1 MKPFVRLMLMTL
13 GFGLLAALTGLVGP
27 QPPATQ
33 AAVAAAVAVVNT
45 PNVNVSNSP
54 TVNAQQ
60 SGPWNVG
67 INGVPSVNVV
77 SLPPLP
83 PPALTAVVNIDDH
96 GRIPFVSGFSN
107 SCSGTLC
114 SYTFPAVPAGH
125 RVVIE
130 HISGNLNFNAAP
142 TVITMFV
149 NTATTS
155 QIQFN
160 VPPGNVGNAS
170 FFDQPLLY
178 YVDGGQSPVVI
189 FTSGFTNFNP
199 AAGQNLTLVGYELDC
214 NAAPCAAIATR

>member
-1 MKPFVRLMLMTL
+1 MLNRKQYLFAAIGALALIGVGTLLSPQRSEAQFASPVRVANSS
-13 GFGLLAALTGLVGP
+13 AA
-27 QPPATQ
+27 
-33 AAVAAAVAVVNT
+33 
-45 PNVNVSNSP
+45 
-54 TVNAQQ
+54 
-60 SGPWNVG
+60 
-67 INGVPSVNVV
+67 
-77 SLPPLP
+77 
-83 PPALTAVVNIDDH
+83 PALNSRIDDH

-114 SYTFPAVPAGH
+114 SYTFPTVPAGR